1 MNAPLTILKI
11 GGSVITDRSNE
22 NPRIRGRRLARIARE
37 IREGWDPG
45 KSRLIIIHGAGS
57 FGHPIVRRSGIDRGV
72 RDGPQRI
79 AMGETQRLQSEL
91 STHVVRH
98 LLRFGVPAFLCQPS
112 ASAVMEAGSLVSL
125 NTETLEGLV
134 RIGAVPVLNGVP
146 AYDRVQGCSI
156 LSGDQIA
163 GFLYRRLGG
172 TRILHGTDVKG
183 IFTTDPSQDPG
194 AQFLTSVDL
203 GGSNGLPRG
212 ITGSSVTDVT
222 GGMRKK
228 LEEVRAAGARGQ
240 IFDATIRGNV
250 RRALQGET
258 VGTGIEFGSSTC
270 NPSP

>member
-1 MNAPLTILKI
+1 MSSQTPLTILKI
-11 GGSVITDRSNE
+11 GGSVITDRKDE
-22 NPRIRGRRLARIARE
+22 KPRIRGKGLARIARE

-45 KSRLIIIHGAGS
+45 KFRLIMIHGAGS
-57 FGHPIVRRSGIDRGV
+57 FGHPIVRRTGIDLGV
-72 RDGPQRI
+72 RNESQRI

-125 NTETLEGLV
+125 NTEALEGLV

-183 IFTTDPSQDPG
+183 IYTADPSRDHR
-194 AQFLTSVDL
+194 ARFLATVDL
-203 GGSNGLPRG
+203 GGSSGLPTG
-212 ITGSSVTDVT
+212 VTGSSVTDVT

-228 LEEVRAAGARGQ
+228 LEEMRTAGARGR
-240 IFDATIRGNV
+240 IFDATTRGNV
-250 RRALQGET
+250 RRALLGEA
-258 VGTGIEFGSSTC
+258 VGTRVECG
-270 NPSP
+270 